1 MTPKEFELLAFLA
14 QNAGTVVSHSQILT
28 AIWGAAHAADIAYL
42 RVHMAVYAIK
52 SKIIPMTRK
61 SCLLSQ
67 E

>member
-1 MTPKEFELLAFLA
+1 MRQTSRIF
-14 QNAGTVVSHSQILT
+14 V
-28 AIWGAAHAADIAYL
+28 AIS
-42 RVHMAVYAIK
+42 AVYAIK